1 MNFVDFVF
9 FFYTFVGLYML
20 SLMIIVYL
28 PYRKKMFDYPQ
39 GKPEPV
45 SIVMPCYNEAG
56 SIGKAIE
63 NLLNMN
69 YPKNMIEIIV
79 VDDQSKDNSV
89 DIVRQYTKKYKNVR
103 LIVNKRNSGG
113 AAEPT
118 NIGIKAAKYD
128 YIAVADADSYPEK
141 DALIKMIGFLQ
152 KDKTIGGVTGAVLTK
167 DPKTFMQNLQA
178 LEYIVISFA
187 RKLLDYID
195 SVYVTPGPFALYR
208 KEILFEIGLFDK
220 KNMTQD
226 IEIVWRM
233 MSHGY
238 KARMSLDAKIYTIT
252 PKTFKGWWRQRVRW
266 NIGGTQTLVKYK
278 KWTFRRNMLGMFI
291 IPFFSASLFI
301 GIVGI
306 VLFLYLSIR
315 RFVITYLSTKY
326 SLIANEAATKLIH
339 LSFNPSILNFFGIS
353 LFLLG
358 GFYTIFAI
366 ITMKELKLKNINIF
380 NLIFFLTLYLMV
392 YPVIMI
398 SALYRFATKK
408 YSW

>member
-1 MNFVDFVF
+1 
-9 FFYTFVGLYML
+9 
-20 SLMIIVYL
+20 
-28 PYRKKMFDYPQ
+28 
-39 GKPEPV
+39 
-45 SIVMPCYNEAG
+45 
-56 SIGKAIE
+56 
-63 NLLNMN
+63 
-69 YPKNMIEIIV
+69 
-79 VDDQSKDNSV
+79 
-89 DIVRQYTKKYKNVR
+89 
-103 LIVNKRNSGG
+103 
-113 AAEPT
+113 
-118 NIGIKAAKYD
+118 
-128 YIAVADADSYPEK
+128 
-141 DALIKMIGFLQ
+141 
-152 KDKTIGGVTGAVLTK
+152 
-167 DPKTFMQNLQA
+167 
-178 LEYIVISFA
+178 
-187 RKLLDYID
+187 
-195 SVYVTPGPFALYR
+195 
-208 KEILFEIGLFDK
+208 
-220 KNMTQD
+220 MTQD